1 MHLGSQ
7 WLAYHEA
14 HVNQPVVVFLHGF
27 LGNAFDWQTTSKY
40 LNEFNCLGI
49 DLAGHGRSA
58 TVTADNFS
66 EACEQVN
73 RTLKMRLSQNTPIIL
88 VGYSLGAR
96 IAMSGLVNGHWDR
109 ANIVKVVL
117 EGGHFGLES
126 ELEKDARWKNDLKW
140 AKRFANEDIEQ
151 VLQGWYQQ
159 PVFNSLNHEQ
169 RQSVINQRRNNNT
182 VGVSRMLCATSLA
195 KQPYLLDEILRHD
208 CVQYVCGDKDE
219 KFKTLAESSG
229 LTFSLVKNAGHNV
242 HQEQPAAFAQ
252 IINQCVTEYKL
263 QS

>member
-1 MHLGSQ
+1 MRLSSQ
-7 WLAYHEA
+7 WLSYHED

-27 LGNAFDWQTTSKY
+27 LGNAFDWETTSKY
-40 LNEFNCLGI
+40 LKKYDCLGI

-58 TVTADNFS
+58 NIKAANFF
-66 EACEQVN
+66 EACEQVKD
-73 RTLKMRLSQNTPIIL
+73 TLKVRLSQNTPVIL

-96 IAMSGLVNGHWDR
+96 IAMSGLANGHWDQV
-109 ANIVKVVL
+109 NIVKVVL
-117 EGGHFGLES
+117 EGGHFGLQS
-126 ELEKDARWKNDLKW
+126 ELEKNARWKNDLKW
-140 AKRFANEDIEQ
+140 AKRFAKENIEQ
-151 VLQGWYQQ
+151 VLQDWYQQ
-159 PVFNSLNHEQ
+159 SVFNSLNHEQ
-169 RQSVINQRRNNNT
+169 RQGVIRQRRNNNT
-182 VGVSRMLCATSLA
+182 VGVSRMLRATSLA
-195 KQPYLLDEILRHD
+195 KQPYLLNEILRHD

-252 IINQCVTEYKL
+252 IINQCVIEYKL